1 MTIPLLLLA
10 AAFVLILANGF
21 FVAAEFGLV
30 TVERAEAEKAA
41 AEGDRRARTVVEALK
56 QLSFQLSGTQLGIT
70 ITSLVVGMLAEP
82 ALAEL
87 LRGPLAALGLP
98 EGVLS
103 PLAVV
108 VGMLLASAIQMVIG
122 ELVPKNW
129 AVSRP
134 LQVARFVAGPQH
146 VFARLFRP
154 VISALNTVANR
165 LVRALGVEPAEEL
178 ASARTP
184 GELVS
189 LARHS
194 AQAGTLEQDTADL
207 FVRTLSLGDLT
218 AQHVMTPRVKVSAL
232 QSSATAEDVV
242 NLTRA
247 TGLSRF
253 PVYRER
259 IDEIVGMVHLK
270 DALAVPVHDRLRT
283 TVGRIAQPP
292 VLVPET
298 LPVRPLLTR
307 LRSEQPIAVVV
318 DEYGGTAGV
327 VTLEDIVEELVGEV
341 RDEHDGLDLPE
352 LAVAPPEDGRPSWDV
367 DGGLRVDVLRRIGL
381 DAPEGPYE
389 TVAGLVADL
398 LGRIPAPGDRT
409 DLPGWR
415 LTVRQV
421 DHYHAERVRLTRT
434 DPAVETHAAS
444 SPPAPR
450 TASAASAPAR
460 PAAAQASAPG
470 GSSAPVPAAAPWSMT
485 AAPGPGTGTVL
496 PHAVPGG
503 AAQTAERRGGTAAT
517 GREAVPDGDADTSG
531 RAGRPARSGSQ
542 AEAVR

>member
-1 MTIPLLLLA
+1 MTIPLLLLGA
-10 AAFVLILANGF
+10 AILLILANGF

-30 TVERAEAEKAA
+30 TVERPEAEQAA
-41 AEGDRRARTVVEALK
+41 AQGDRRAATVVESLK
-56 QLSFQLSGTQLGIT
+56 ELSFQLSGTQLGIT

-87 LRGPLAALGLP
+87 LHGPFGALGVP
-98 EGVLS
+98 EGAVS
-103 PLAVV
+103 GVAVV
-108 VGMLLASAIQMVIG
+108 VGMLLASAVQMVIG

-134 LQVARFVAGPQH
+134 LQVARFVARPQH

-154 VISALNTVANR
+154 VIAALNTVANR

-194 AQAGTLEQDTADL
+194 ARAGTLEQDTADL
-207 FVRTLSLGDLT
+207 FVRTLSLGELT
-218 AQHVMTPRVKVSAL
+218 AQHVMTPRVRVSAL

-253 PVYRER
+253 PVYREK

-270 DALAVPVHDRLRT
+270 DALAVPSHDRLRT
-283 TVGRIAQPP
+283 SVTRIAKVP

-298 LPVRPLLTR
+298 LPVQPLLAR

-341 RDEHDGLDLPE
+341 RDEHDDVLNEPPE
-352 LAVAPPEDGRPSWDV
+352 LAPAPSEDGRPAWDA
-367 DGGLRVDVLRRIGL
+367 DGSCRVDVLQRIGL
-381 DAPEGPYE
+381 DVPEGPYE

-398 LGRIPAPGDRT
+398 LGRIPAPGDRAE
-409 DLPGWR
+409 LPGWR
-415 LTVRQV
+415 LSVRQV
-421 DHYHAERVRLTRT
+421 GHYRAERVRL
-434 DPAVETHAAS
+434 V
-444 SPPAPR
+444 R
-450 TASAASAPAR
+450 TAAAVNVTETTR
-460 PAAAQASAPG
+460 
-470 GSSAPVPAAAPWSMT
+470 
-485 AAPGPGTGTVL
+485 
-496 PHAVPGG
+496 
-503 AAQTAERRGGTAAT
+503 
-517 GREAVPDGDADTSG
+517 
-531 RAGRPARSGSQ
+531 
-542 AEAVR
+542 

>member
-10 AAFVLILANGF
+10 AAFLLILANGF

-30 TVERAEAEKAA
+30 TVERQDAQQAA
-41 AEGDRRARTVVEALK
+41 DAGDKRARTVVAALK
-56 QLSFQLSGTQLGIT
+56 ELSFQLSGTQLGIT

-87 LRGPLAALGLP
+87 LRGPFTAVGVP
-98 EGVLS
+98 EGAARGI
-103 PLAVV
+103 AVV
-108 VGMLLASAIQMVIG
+108 LGMLLAAAVQMVVG

-146 VFARLFRP
+146 AFARLFRP
-154 VISALNTVANR
+154 VIALLNTVANR
-165 LVRALGVEPAEEL
+165 LVRLLGVEPADEL

-207 FVRTLSLGDLT
+207 FVRTLSLGELT

-259 IDEIVGMVHLK
+259 IDEVIGMVHLK
-270 DALAVPVHDRLRT
+270 DALAMSAHERLRT
-283 TVGRIAQPP
+283 PVARIAQTP
-292 VLVPET
+292 LMVPET
-298 LPVRPLLTR
+298 LPVQPLLAR

-341 RDEHDGLDLPE
+341 RDEHDQLDLPE
-352 LAVAPPEDGRPSWDV
+352 LAAAPPEDGRPAWDA
-367 DGGLRVDVLRRIGL
+367 DGSCRVDILRRIGL
-381 DAPEGPYE
+381 DVPEGPYE

-398 LGRIPAPGDRT
+398 LGRIPAPGDRAE
-409 DLPGWR
+409 LPGWR
-415 LTVRQV
+415 LAVRQV
-421 DHYHAERVRLTRT
+421 DHYRAERVRIVKTA
-434 DPAVETHAAS
+434 D
-444 SPPAPR
+444 AP
-450 TASAASAPAR
+450 
-460 PAAAQASAPG
+460 QA
-470 GSSAPVPAAAPWSMT
+470 
-485 AAPGPGTGTVL
+485 L
-496 PHAVPGG
+496 
-503 AAQTAERRGGTAAT
+503 
-517 GREAVPDGDADTSG
+517 
-531 RAGRPARSGSQ
+531 